1 MNYEKRDL
9 VRLIQN
15 TVYEITEIQL
25 DSEKV
30 NLLDVDICPVDFLY
44 IFDTLER
51 KLHVPAVN
59 ILIGQTY
66 QVLEID
72 AMSEALLELLR

>member
-30 NLLDVDICPVDFLY
+30 NLLDVDF
-44 IFDTLER
+44 
-51 KLHVPAVN
+51 
-59 ILIGQTY
+59 
-66 QVLEID
+66 
-72 AMSEALLELLR
+72 

>member
-44 IFDTLER
+44 T
-51 KLHVPAVN
+51 
-59 ILIGQTY
+59 Q
-66 QVLEID
+66 
-72 AMSEALLELLR
+72 